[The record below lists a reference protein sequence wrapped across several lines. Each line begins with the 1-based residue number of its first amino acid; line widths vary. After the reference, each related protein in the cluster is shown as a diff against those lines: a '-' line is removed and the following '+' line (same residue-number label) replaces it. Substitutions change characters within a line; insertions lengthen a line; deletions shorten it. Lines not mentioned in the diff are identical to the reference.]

1 MFYLVLAIVSSSLVT
16 ILMRTSEKHIR
27 NNVTM
32 LAVNYVVCTMLAAVM
47 AGSLLP
53 RAEGTGLMAALGVIS
68 GVLYLAGFLLL
79 QWNVHV
85 NGVTLSST
93 FMKLGVLVPT
103 LMAILVFGEKPRA
116 LQVIGILLAVLA
128 IGMIQLEKGSQKAA
142 NGFGLVILLL
152 TGGLTDGMS
161 KIYEVVGNPALS
173 SQYLFCTFLTAL
185 VLCIGVCVWKK
196 QRIALADV
204 LFGVLIA
211 IPNYFSAHFLLLSL
225 SSVPAVAAYPTFSVS
240 TIILITLCG
249 VLFFRERLSKRQL
262 AAMGVILSA
271 LVLLN
276 L

>member
-1 MFYLVLAIVSSSLVT
+1 MIYLVLAIVSSSLVT

-53 RAEGTGLMAALGVIS
+53 RAEGTGLMAVLGVVS